1 MKIRKNEGKLKKDE
15 DKSFVVINSVDIQ
28 KQNENLEETSET
40 VSIDGNENYN
50 ISSHS
55 IQQKTKTKIYN

>member
-1 MKIRKNEGKLKKDE
+1 MEE
-15 DKSFVVINSVDIQ
+15 DKNLIIINSVDIQ

-55 IQQKTKTKIYN
+55 IQENKEKMK